1 MRWSQQW
8 KDLGKHNPGRRN
20 SKLRSSRISLAI
32 LKERKK
38 PEEPE
43 GRNWTCKNLGKN
55 IPVEGTVDV
64 QAVRTAE
71 PTAWSWVEDQK
82 GPLMLKQR
90 REEAGAGQGR
100 GGRRAGMTEPGL
112 ALKGF
117 WALS

>member
-20 SKLRSSRISLAI
+20 SKLKSSRISLAI

-64 QAVRTAE
+64 QAVRTGE
-71 PTAWSWVEDQK
+71 PTELGGGPK
-82 GPLMLKQR
+82 GTTDAEA
-90 REEAGAGQGR
+90 EER
-100 GGRRAGMTEPGL
+100 GGWSMRRAGEGGGL
-112 ALKGF
+112 E
-117 WALS
+117 